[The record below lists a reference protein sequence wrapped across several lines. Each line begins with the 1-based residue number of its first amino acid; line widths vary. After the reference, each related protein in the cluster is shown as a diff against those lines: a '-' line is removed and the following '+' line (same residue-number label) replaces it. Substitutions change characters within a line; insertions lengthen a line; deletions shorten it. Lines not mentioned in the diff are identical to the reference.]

1 MMGENPSFASTLF
14 SPWISVT
21 GSLERKGL
29 MRRCLQSRRYSIR
42 PAVVSSLLVF
52 LFQAGAGAWSQEK
65 RPGDSFAIRSPEICG
80 AANQTLPKWAFEQE
94 SPEQAVQLLQDR
106 LRSNPQDPML
116 NYQLGILYQAQNRF
130 RKAIAQYWKSRSLDQ
145 DSDLYSLAL
154 ASILFHCKQR
164 REAIQVLQTF
174 LERHPKSLPGIRF
187 LCRIHIQERQFDQA
201 LASAQKGLVLDPGD
215 SYGHYLLGVSH
226 KGLMQFD
233 EAKDALE
240 QAVALAPSYAEAHLE
255 LGLLYSADHKTF
267 GLAVENLKMAL
278 SSGLVRP
285 DVHKNLGFVLLKLGE
300 HEQAVEQLELAL
312 QGSPDYVEPHFL
324 LADAFR
330 KLGMKEKAA
339 AALKRFQSLRTAARE
354 RLAVENRGPRLYAQ
368 GMDLLSKQAA
378 PEKAYAAFIKSVEAS
393 PDMDLGFYRLAQI
406 DYKRGNSQRAADWI
420 RQAIQVYP
428 LDARYH
434 FVLAR
439 LLEQTHGAGSL
450 DAVRTAIELNPTN
463 ADYHNLLG
471 NLLFKQNDFQGA
483 VQSYRRA
490 LEMDPDDPIPH
501 LNLATTLPKIGA
513 VQEAEREREIYFR
526 LTRGRNPD

>member
-1 MMGENPSFASTLF
+1 MGNHPSFARDLF
-14 SPWISVT
+14 SHRIPVT
-21 GSLERKGL
+21 DSLERNGL
-29 MRRCLQSRRYSIR
+29 LRRCRQGPRYPVR
-42 PAVVSSLLVF
+42 PVIASSLLVF
-52 LFQAGAGAWSQEK
+52 LILAGTGAWSQQN
-65 RPGDSFAIRSPEICG
+65 RSGDSWTIRSQEVCG
-80 AANQTLPKWAFEQE
+80 AANQTLPKWAFEQK
-94 SPEQAVQLLQDR
+94 SPEQAVRVLQDR

-116 NYQLGILYQAQNRF
+116 NYQLGILYQAQNQF
-130 RKAIAQYWKSRSLDQ
+130 RKAIAQYWKSRHLDE
-145 DSDLYSLAL
+145 DSDLYPLAL
-154 ASILFHCKQR
+154 ASVLFHCKQA
-164 REAIQVLQTF
+164 REAIQVLRAF
-174 LERHPKSLPGIRF
+174 LERHPESLPCIRF
-187 LCRIHIQERQFDQA
+187 LCRIYVREGQHDQA
-201 LASAQKGLVLDPGD
+201 LALARKGLTLDPGD

-226 KGLMQFD
+226 KGLMQF
-233 EAKDALE
+233 EESQAALE
-240 QAVALAPSYAEAHLE
+240 QAVALAPSFAEARLE

-267 GLAVENLKMAL
+267 GLAVEHLELAI

-300 HEQAVEQLELAL
+300 HEKAVEQLELAL

-378 PEKAYAAFIKSVEAS
+378 PEKAYAAFLESVEAS

-406 DYKRGNSQRAADWI
+406 DTERGNRQRAADWI

-439 LLEQTHGAGSL
+439 LLEQTHVAGSL

-463 ADYHNLLG
+463 AEFHNFLG
-471 NLLFKQNDFQGA
+471 NLLFKRDDFQGA
-483 VQSYRRA
+483 VQAYRRA
-490 LEMDPDDPIPH
+490 VEMDPDDPIPH

-513 VQEAEREREIYFR
+513 AQEAEREKEIYFR
-526 LTRGRNPD
+526 LSGGRKPD

>member
-1 MMGENPSFASTLF
+1 MGKNPSFARDLF
-14 SPWISVT
+14 SHWIPVT
-21 GSLERKGL
+21 GRLERKGP
-29 MRRCLQSRRYSIR
+29 MRRWMRSRRYSIR
-42 PAVVSSLLVF
+42 PVVISSLLVF
-52 LFQAGAGAWSQEK
+52 LFQAGAWPQEN
-65 RPGDSFAIRSPEICG
+65 RSGDSWAIRSREICG
-80 AANQTLPKWAFEQE
+80 AANQTLPKWAYEQE
-94 SPEQAVQLLQDR
+94 SPEQAVRLLQDR

-116 NYQLGILYQAQNRF
+116 NYQLGILYQAQNQF
-130 RKAIAQYWKSRSLDQ
+130 RKAIAQYWKSRSLDA

-154 ASILFHCKQR
+154 ASVLFHCKQA
-164 REAIQVLQTF
+164 REAIQVLQAF

-187 LCRIHIQERQFDQA
+187 LCRIYVQEGQHDQA
-201 LASAQKGLVLDPGD
+201 LDLARKGLALDPGD
-215 SYGHYLLGVSH
+215 SYGHYVLGVSH
-226 KGLMQFD
+226 KGLMQFE
-233 EAKDALE
+233 EAKAALE
-240 QAVALAPSYAEAHLE
+240 QAVALAPSFAEARLE

-267 GLAVENLKMAL
+267 GLAVEHLEMAI

-300 HEQAVEQLELAL
+300 HEKAVAQLELAL

-330 KLGMKEKAA
+330 KLGMKEQSA

-354 RLAVENRGPRLYAQ
+354 RLAMENRGPRLYAQ

-378 PEKAYAAFIKSVEAS
+378 PEKAYAAFLKSVEAS

-406 DYKRGNSQRAADWI
+406 DYKRGNRQRAADWI

-439 LLEQTHGAGSL
+439 LLEQTHVAGSL
-450 DAVRTAIELNPTN
+450 DAVRAAIELNPAN

-490 LEMDPDDPIPH
+490 VETDPDDPIPH

-513 VQEAEREREIYFR
+513 VQEGEREKEIYFR
-526 LTRGRNPD
+526 LTRGRTPD